1 VELTD
6 GVQVD
11 DFLCNYTASPHGH
24 AHPDLV
30 SAAVRGLGLGAPFG
44 LPTHW
49 ETDMAE
55 TIGRRFNPMEQVRFT
70 NSGSEATLQAV
81 RVARACTGRPLVAKA
96 EGGYHGSHDQLDISV
111 RTFDTPECIPRSETR
126 GTPSEITRTVIVF
139 PFNDLARALSILDEH
154 STQLATVIIEPML
167 NSAGAIVAEPGF
179 LEGLSAWCSANDVL
193 LTVDEI
199 ATFRLS
205 FGGLHSEYGM
215 EPHLM
220 CLGKGIGG
228 GFAIGAIGG
237 LERIM
242 SEYDPRRSDR
252 IGHAGTFNGNPVT
265 MITGLTAL
273 HLLDEP
279 TIARM
284 NNLGQQVTDGVREI
298 GSRLGLPLTASGR
311 GSIGNVHFSS
321 SPPRDAR
328 EAARLPKEPLRAL
341 YWMLLERGILIAPR
355 GMYTI
360 SSVTEVEQVAR
371 FLEAVA
377 SCARECV
384 GHLRSD

>member
-1 VELTD
+1 
-6 GVQVD
+6 
-11 DFLCNYTASPHGH
+11 
-24 AHPDLV
+24 
-30 SAAVRGLGLGAPFG
+30 
-44 LPTHW
+44 
-49 ETDMAE
+49 
-55 TIGRRFNPMEQVRFT
+55 
-70 NSGSEATLQAV
+70 
-81 RVARACTGRPLVAKA
+81 
-96 EGGYHGSHDQLDISV
+96 
-111 RTFDTPECIPRSETR
+111 
-126 GTPSEITRTVIVF
+126 
-139 PFNDLARALSILDEH
+139 
-154 STQLATVIIEPML
+154 
-167 NSAGAIVAEPGF
+167 
-179 LEGLSAWCSANDVL
+179 
-193 LTVDEI
+193 
-199 ATFRLS
+199 
-205 FGGLHSEYGM
+205 
-215 EPHLM
+215 
-220 CLGKGIGG
+220 
-228 GFAIGAIGG
+228 
-237 LERIM
+237 
-242 SEYDPRRSDR
+242 
-252 IGHAGTFNGNPVT
+252 